1 MRLSCLTPFL
11 FFPISTIS
19 PQFFFRSVQV
29 QTTSMH
35 SQSTFA
41 DPPLLSVIFQFW
53 SVCYEL
59 CMALRLSQEAD
70 IKFHYPRTDQKEK
83 KIIYDFLSEQ
93 KSRTISLLT
102 Q

>member
-1 MRLSCLTPFL
+1 
-11 FFPISTIS
+11 
-19 PQFFFRSVQV
+19 
-29 QTTSMH
+29 MH

-83 KIIYDFLSEQ
+83 NNL
-93 KSRTISLLT
+93 
-102 Q
+102 